1 MNILIVQLRA
11 AKLVVISI
19 HQRIS
24 SQSIPLHNEMAYSLS
39 WPIIWFF
46 CVKVAQEERHRLPTV
61 GKSLNASTQRLKAI
75 HSKEDHVCP
84 YGEGLDLQW
93 ENVFQ
98 TSNKSEVETYCR
110 NAGIEF
116 EWRAQIISE
125 PVCQAV
131 ATHPKTSE
139 TVWFNQAHLF
149 HVSSLHP
156 KVRESLLSMIKE
168 SDLPQRLL
176 R

>member
-1 MNILIVQLRA
+1 MYVRN
-11 AKLVVISI
+11 
-19 HQRIS
+19 
-24 SQSIPLHNEMAYSLS
+24 
-39 WPIIWFF
+39 
-46 CVKVAQEERHRLPTV
+46 
-61 GKSLNASTQRLKAI
+61 
-75 HSKEDHVCP
+75 

-125 PVCQAV
+125 PVKSVKLSPLIRKPVRRCGL
-131 ATHPKTSE
+131 TKLIC
-139 TVWFNQAHLF
+139 FM
-149 HVSSLHP
+149 SSLHP

-168 SDLPQRLL
+168 SDLRNAFYGDGSNIEPSVLDEIRKFIS
-176 R
+176 RKP